1 MVSFQFNDITIILF
15 DFSNSLVSN
24 ISRKALNRRGLQT
37 FALSWSIIDDFIID
51 DFVVSNVAW
60 VLWYRDPN
68 SGTIHFL
75 LRLLQMLS
83 NEL

>member
-37 FALSWSIIDDFIID
+37 FALSWSIIDDLSDNNLSQCGTNSALFRGIQRRLSP
-51 DFVVSNVAW
+51 VVSW
-60 VLWYRDPN
+60 
-68 SGTIHFL
+68 S
-75 LRLLQMLS
+75 
-83 NEL
+83 